1 MSENIINQVNAYYTK
16 RISEF
21 GATPKGV
28 DWNGEDSQYMRF
40 SQLMKIADGNNEPFS
55 LLDFGCGYG
64 GMIDYL
70 KPIYGK
76 RFNYFG
82 FDISEEMI
90 KAAKIKYNEG
100 DIFFSKIPDNFQVD
114 FVVAS
119 GLFNVRQDISNG
131 EWWKYITQTLDQIN
145 SLSRLGFSFN
155 ILTSYS
161 DSEHMKEY
169 LYYAKPEQ
177 MFEFCKVN
185 YSKHVALLHDYPLYE
200 FTLLVKK

>member
-100 DIFFSKIPDNFQVD
+100 DIFFSKIPDNFQAD

-131 EWWKYITQTLDQIN
+131 EWWKYITQTLDQLN

-161 DSEHMKEY
+161 DSEYMKEY